1 MSSPKRV
8 VALPRAAQF
17 SILHSPFHIILYLCI
32 QIHYCDM
39 SDTDNSDKAAADAA
53 TADAAATAS
62 GPIQLDLH
70 AIVRARLGR
79 KARLV
84 PRCLVSWLA
93 RLIHQDELNALLRNN
108 YPRRGAEFCRGVLS
122 DLHVTVS
129 LAEGSHLPDPARRR
143 VIIVSNHPL
152 GGLDGMALIDIFTR
166 HYGGQVHFI
175 VNDLLMAVEPLKDVF
190 VPVNTHAVQSRTT
203 ITSIED
209 VLAGDDPILIFPA
222 GLCSRLQDDGSIADL
237 PWRKSFVTMARQY
250 QRDIVPVYFSGTNTP
265 SFYRTARRRQRLG
278 LHFNFEMVLLPREVL
293 RARGRHF
300 DIACA
305 DVVPYSDIQDRTP
318 RQAADN
324 IRNIVYSRAQ
334 QCAPYPGQ

>member
-1 MSSPKRV
+1 
-8 VALPRAAQF
+8 
-17 SILHSPFHIILYLCI
+17 
-32 QIHYCDM
+32 M
-39 SDTDNSDKAAADAA
+39 SDNDISAQAAPEAA

-62 GPIQLDLH
+62 DGPRQLDLH

-79 KARLV
+79 KARWV
-84 PRCLVSWLA
+84 PRCLVSRLA
-93 RLIHQDELNALLRNN
+93 RLIRQDELNALLRDN
-108 YPRRGAEFCRGVLS
+108 YPRRGAEFCHGVLS
-122 DLHVTVS
+122 DLDVTVD
-129 LAEGSHLPDPARRR
+129 LAQGSQLPDPTRRR

-175 VNDLLMAVEPLKDVF
+175 VNDLLMAIEPLTDVF
-190 VPVNTHAVQSRTT
+190 VPVNTHAAQSRNT
-203 ITSIED
+203 IASIED

-237 PWRKSFVTMARQY
+237 TWRKSFVTMARQY
-250 QRDIVPVYFSGTNTP
+250 RRDIVPVYFSGTNTP
-265 SFYRTARRRQRLG
+265 SFYRFARRRQRLG
-278 LHFNFEMVLLPREVL
+278 LRFNFEMVLLPREVF

-318 RQAADN
+318 RQAADD
-324 IRNIVYSRAQ
+324 IRKIVYSLSQ
-334 QCAPYPGQ
+334 QCPAGQQLSQPRQ